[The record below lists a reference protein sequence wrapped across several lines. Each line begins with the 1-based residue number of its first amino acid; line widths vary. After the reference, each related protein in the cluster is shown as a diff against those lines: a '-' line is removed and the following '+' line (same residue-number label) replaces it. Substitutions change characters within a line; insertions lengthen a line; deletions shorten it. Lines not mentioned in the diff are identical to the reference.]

1 MEKSDNLAVLILAA
15 GSSSRLGKPKQ
26 LLKIKDETLIQIA
39 VNKALNIS
47 NDVKVVLGHNSD
59 EIMQEIKDFPISI
72 LINPNYE
79 QGMGSSISFGINDFT
94 HSKKV
99 LIMLCDQPLIHLSH
113 YNSLIKKSIENENLI
128 ICSKYQNRFAVPSI
142 FPNTYFKALSELKGD
157 EGARKLLKNNPIDF
171 VILDDKFSIDI
182 DTKEDFENLDL
193 SLFTNNAT
201 T

>member
-26 LLKIKDETLIQIA
+26 LLKIKDESLIQIA
-39 VNKALNIS
+39 VKKALTFTD
-47 NDVKVVLGHNSD
+47 DVKVVVGHKSD
-59 EIMQEIKDFPISI
+59 EIIKELKDFAISI
-72 LINPNYE
+72 QVNPNYE
-79 QGMGSSISFGINDFT
+79 QGMGSSISFGIKDFI

-99 LIMLCDQPLIHLSH
+99 LIMLCDQPLIPLSH

-128 ICSKYQNRFAVPSI
+128 ICSKYQNRFAVPSL
-142 FPNTYFKALSELKGD
+142 FPNTYYKALSELKGD
-157 EGARKLLKNNPIDF
+157 EGARKLLKNNPIDY

-193 SLFTNNAT
+193 SLFTN
-201 T
+201 

>member
-1 MEKSDNLAVLILAA
+1 MERSNNLAVLILAA
-15 GSSSRLGKPKQ
+15 GSSSRLGKAKQ
-26 LLKIKDETLIQIA
+26 LLKIKDKTLIQIA
-39 VNKALNIS
+39 VKKALTFTD
-47 NDVKVVLGHNSD
+47 DVKVVVGHKSD
-59 EIMQEIKDFPISI
+59 EIIKELKDFPISI
-72 LINPNYE
+72 LINPIYE

-99 LIMLCDQPLIHLSH
+99 LIMLCDQPLIPLSH

-142 FPNTYFKALSELKGD
+142 FPNTYFKSLSELKGD
-157 EGARKLLKNNPIDF
+157 EGARKLLKNNPIGF

-193 SLFTNNAT
+193 SLFKN
-201 T
+201 